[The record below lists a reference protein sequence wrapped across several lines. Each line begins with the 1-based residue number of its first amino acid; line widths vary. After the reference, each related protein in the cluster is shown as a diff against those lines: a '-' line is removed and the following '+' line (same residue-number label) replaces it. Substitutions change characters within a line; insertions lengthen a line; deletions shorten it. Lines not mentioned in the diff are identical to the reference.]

1 MSDPAFLPF
10 LAMQATRF
18 AALMI
23 AMVGVAI
30 VAEAWNA
37 PFWLGVVLTLGGT
50 AAFFF
55 APRKVGRALL
65 ARTRR

>member
-23 AMVGVAI
+23 AMAGVAI
-30 VAEAWNA
+30 VAEAWIA
-37 PFWLGVVLTLGGT
+37 PFWLGVALTLGGT

-55 APRKVGRALL
+55 APRRVGRALL
-65 ARTRR
+65 DRTRR